1 VLCFF
6 VEDQLKKV
14 HTLLAAASLLAASCA
29 SVRDPWTVAFA
40 IADTERAA
48 ALVKAGDREYR
59 EELVAAGDLAA
70 LDRARSYFEAALRY
84 DPVNQEAAR
93 YLELVADYRESNAA
107 AALAKARELQKKA
120 NRTEDEDYRMY
131 AAVCRAAVL
140 TPKEPEAAK
149 LFKETAVA
157 RDALANAWVAK
168 AQKLRAA
175 GAADAAARER
185 STIEA
190 FQVAAKAAE
199 IDPYNSSALKERD
212 ALRSELSLVIDKRI
226 GDLEK
231 LRAAGSFAEARTQT
245 AQLKELNAKAG
256 RTFTE
261 QLTDA
266 EYALYFSWATHHE
279 ERKEWGEGE
288 ERARQALGLK
298 RTDEAA
304 SLLKRLA
311 AARSADERGAGFDTG
326 LKNADAAIARGDL
339 GGAQRAIA
347 TLAKAADSA
356 ERKQAVDARRKALG
370 SAVAGVYE
378 RGVKAYREERFKD
391 AIAALKNVVAV
402 DAAYEDAAD
411 YLEKAQD
418 KQKLIDQY

>member
-1 VLCFF
+1 
-6 VEDQLKKV
+6 
-14 HTLLAAASLLAASCA
+14 
-29 SVRDPWTVAFA
+29 
-40 IADTERAA
+40 
-48 ALVKAGDREYR
+48 
-59 EELVAAGDLAA
+59 
-70 LDRARSYFEAALRY
+70 
-84 DPVNQEAAR
+84 
-93 YLELVADYRESNAA
+93 
-107 AALAKARELQKKA
+107 
-120 NRTEDEDYRMY
+120 MY
-131 AAVCRAAVL
+131 AAVCRAAGL
-140 TPKEPEAAK
+140 TPKNPEASK
-149 LFKETAVA
+149 LFKETAAA

-175 GAADAAARER
+175 GTADAAARER
-185 STIEA
+185 ATIEA

-199 IDPYNSSALKERD
+199 IDPYNSAALKERD

-226 GDLEK
+226 AGLEA
-231 LRAAGSFAEARTQT
+231 LRTAGSFAQARTQT
-245 AQLKELNAKAG
+245 AQLKELNAKVG

-266 EYALYFSWATHHE
+266 EYALYYAWASHHE
-279 ERKEWGEGE
+279 GRKEWSEGE

-304 SLLKRLA
+304 SLLKRLS

-356 ERKQAVDARRKALG
+356 ERKQAVDARRKALS

-402 DAAYEDAAD
+402 DASYEDAAD
-411 YLEKAQD
+411 YLAKAQD